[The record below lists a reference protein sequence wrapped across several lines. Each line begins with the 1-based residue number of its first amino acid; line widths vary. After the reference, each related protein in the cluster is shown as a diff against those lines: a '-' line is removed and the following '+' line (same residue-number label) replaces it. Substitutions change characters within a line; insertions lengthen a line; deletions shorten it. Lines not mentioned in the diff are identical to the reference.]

1 MHVTPAAAA
10 PTAANA
16 AMPVARV
23 FTVTKVL
30 SVKPTKQDVNAVAC
44 VPHFE
49 FPHETE
55 IAGSVDLST
64 AHRLG
69 AGKERTMGEFDREP
83 FGNPREPELSSE
95 DAAELEELR
104 REAAI
109 LREQL
114 DNAAGSHGSGRS
126 PR

>member
-1 MHVTPAAAA
+1 MAA
-10 PTAANA
+10 TA

-23 FTVTKVL
+23 FTVTEVL
-30 SVKPTKQDVNAVAC
+30 SVKPTKQEVNAVAS
-44 VPHFE
+44 VPNFE

-55 IAGSVDLST
+55 IAGSVEVST
-64 AHRLG
+64 APTSG
-69 AGKERTMGEFDREP
+69 AGKERTMGESEREP
-83 FGNPREPELSSE
+83 FGNPREPDLSSE

-114 DNAAGSHGSGRS
+114 DNAVGIAWRRDAVPAMYTS
-126 PR
+126 